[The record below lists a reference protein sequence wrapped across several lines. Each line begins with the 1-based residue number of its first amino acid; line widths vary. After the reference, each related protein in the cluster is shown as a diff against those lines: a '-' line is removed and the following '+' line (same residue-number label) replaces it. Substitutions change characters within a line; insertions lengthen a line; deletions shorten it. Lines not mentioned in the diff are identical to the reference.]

1 MIDQCW
7 ASKAISA
14 GVSGWCLFG
23 GGLFVLVM
31 LTGCAPKSYIVLLES
46 PDGSTGQVVVKG
58 QKGEQ
63 ILSKSGEGTSIDGSA
78 PPAPI
83 EGDKIKKDF
92 GAAMAA
98 RPKLPVRYL
107 LYFKTGTTLT
117 SESEALI
124 PKIIAEAASRPA
136 LDLSVIGHTDTVFTS
151 EYNEQLAYKRA
162 TTVGQLLKGK
172 GLNVHAMTI
181 ESHGKRNLLVL
192 TPDNTFEPRNRR
204 VEVSIR

>member
-1 MIDQCW
+1 MIGTSRSSKFIASGISGSGILGILFVILMLSGC
-7 ASKAISA
+7 ASK
-14 GVSGWCLFG
+14 
-23 GGLFVLVM
+23 
-31 LTGCAPKSYIVLLES
+31 SYVVLLES

-63 ILSKSGEGTSIDGSA
+63 ILTKAGEGTSIDGST
-78 PPAPI
+78 PPNPI
-83 EGDKIKKDF
+83 EEDKIKKDF

-124 PKIIAEAASRPA
+124 PGIIAEAASRPA
-136 LDLSVIGHTDTVFTS
+136 LDMSVIGHADTVFTAD
-151 EYNEQLAYKRA
+151 YNEQLAYKRA
-162 TTVGQLLKGK
+162 VTVGQLLKEK
-172 GLNVHAMTI
+172 GLKVLAMTI
-181 ESHGKRNLLVL
+181 ESHGKRNLLIP